1 MQWKASYITTNEKG
15 FIYYYVEG
23 VNGDKWWFNGEQVS
37 ENEQGVNN
45 GRLYK

>member
-1 MQWKASYITTNEKG
+1 MNEKG

-23 VNGDKWWFNGEQVS
+23 VNSDKWLFNGEQVS
-37 ENEQGVNN
+37 ENGQGVNN